1 MTTHYNYAL
10 NPKRT
15 RLPACQLGALG
26 KAKDFSRYAVTTDKA
41 RVTCRTCR
49 KALGMDQPS
58 TEAERFKKAER
69 SAFSKLGA
77 R

>member
-10 NPKRT
+10 NPERT

-26 KAKDFSRYAVTTDKA
+26 KARDFSGYAVTTDKA

-49 KALGMDQPS
+49 KVLGMSVGTRQPANLRACANLNV
-58 TEAERFKKAER
+58 EAR
-69 SAFSKLGA
+69 
-77 R
+77 